1 MSDNCGFILDIE
13 VNAEGNK
20 LAILTKIGDEGSGY
34 RLAGP
39 KAWGGSRNI
48 ATLKFKASD
57 LVRFITDYA
66 PEIISMLNKKP

>member
-1 MSDNCGFILDIE
+1 MNEQFILDIE
-13 VNAEGNK
+13 VNAEGAK
-20 LAILTKIGDEGSGY
+20 LAILKKIGEASGY

-57 LVRFITDYA
+57 LVTFIKVYA
-66 PEIISMLNKKP
+66 PEIIPMLIEEKPE